1 MILDNT
7 NGLSNL
13 FEFKKNHFNSS
24 FKQKMNLKIQILAG
38 STLMSRFHVAG
49 FEIELPL
56 VISTNSVNQN
66 SEQITFSYLPIL
78 CR

>member
-1 MILDNT
+1 MLLDNT

-38 STLMSRFHVAG
+38 STLMSRFHVS

-56 VISTNSVNQN
+56 ERGKKCNLAHTDCLDKIN
-66 SEQITFSYLPIL
+66 IF
-78 CR
+78 